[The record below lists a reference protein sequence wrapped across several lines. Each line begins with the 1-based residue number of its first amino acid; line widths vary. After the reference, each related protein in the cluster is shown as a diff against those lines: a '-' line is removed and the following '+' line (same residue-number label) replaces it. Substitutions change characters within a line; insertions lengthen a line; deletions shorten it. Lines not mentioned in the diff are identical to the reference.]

1 MLRQGTRECKSRASL
16 VPLARSGPACYTVC
30 VTATTRKPVLTA
42 ICYATIYL
50 VWGSTYFF
58 IRQAVAT
65 IPPMWVLAVRWS
77 IGGLL
82 LLGMAAVQGG
92 LRRRPTVK
100 EILSAILMGSLL
112 LLGGNGL
119 ITAAEKNMDSYIA
132 SLLASSTPIL
142 VALIDALLLRKRLT
156 TARILGVTLGFAGVA
171 VLLYN
176 GSSLIGSFTP
186 AVLVGLAGVLS
197 WGLGTGLGHRFPVSG
212 DSTVN
217 SGLQMLFVGI
227 ASLVFSLFA
236 GPPPAAV
243 VSGISASS
251 LFGVLYLGVL
261 GSVAYAAYIYLLAVE
276 PAERVVSYA
285 LVNPLIALVLGLVIA
300 SETPTPLLGIGV
312 PLALAG
318 LAFMLYGERLFAL
331 FRRPG
336 R

>member
-1 MLRQGTRECKSRASL
+1 VK
-16 VPLARSGPACYTVC
+16 VP
-30 VTATTRKPVLTA
+30 ATKRRPVLVI

-65 IPPMWVLAVRWS
+65 IAPMWVLAIRWN

-92 LRRRPTVK
+92 LKRRPTGK
-100 EILSAILMGSLL
+100 EILSAVVMGSLL

-119 ITAAEKNMDSYIA
+119 ITAAEKSIDSYIA
-132 SLLASSTPIL
+132 SLLASSTPII
-142 VALIDALLLRKRLT
+142 VALIDAILLRKRLT
-156 TARILGVTLGFAGVA
+156 PARILGVALGFAGVA

-176 GSSLIGSFTP
+176 GSSFLGSFTP
-186 AVLVGLAGVLS
+186 ALLVGLAGSLC
-197 WGLGTGLGHRFPVSG
+197 WAFGTGLGHRFPVSG
-212 DSTVN
+212 DNTVN

-227 ASLVFSLFA
+227 VSLAVSLFV
-236 GPPPAAV
+236 GPPPSEML
-243 VSGISASS
+243 SGMSAES
-251 LFGVLYLGVL
+251 LFGVLYLGVV

-300 SETPTPLLGIGV
+300 SETPTPYLGIGV
-312 PLALAG
+312 PLAMLG
-318 LAFMLYGERLFAL
+318 LAFMLYGERLFAWVRA
-331 FRRPG
+331 RRT